1 LPYMP
6 VSSEIP
12 MPKSQLFRRS
22 FLAACLWL
30 GLALPSFAAPIKI
43 GYSAWPGWFPWKV
56 AEEKGLFKKNG
67 VDVQMVWFVNY
78 GDSINALSASR
89 LEANCQTLNDTIAP
103 AAAGAKLKIVLVND
117 NSAGNDQI
125 IVKPEIK
132 TIKDLKGKRVA
143 AELGTVDHY
152 LLLLGM
158 QKVGLTQKDVQ
169 FTPLETSAAAAAFAA
184 GRLDGVGVFA
194 PFTTQALSTKKGKV
208 LFSSKDYPGAISDHL
223 VFSAA
228 FVKAHP
234 EDVQK
239 IVKTWFDTL
248 EYIKKNPDES
258 IKIMAKRAGTSDADY
273 RSYDSG
279 TRIFT
284 LAQNLAALGS
294 ETKDPT
300 NLRFQGKIIADFLL
314 KAGLAKQKPDLES
327 LYDDSFVKKV
337 AKP

>member
-1 LPYMP
+1 MP
-6 VSSEIP
+6 DFSEIS
-12 MPKSQLFRRS
+12 MLKIQLFRRS
-22 FLAACLWL
+22 LLVACLWI
-30 GLALPSFAAPIKI
+30 GLSLPSFAAPIKI
-43 GYSAWPGWFPWKV
+43 GYSAWPGWFPWKI

-78 GDSINALSASR
+78 GDSIGALSANK
-89 LEANCQTLNDTIAP
+89 LDANCQTLNDTIAP

-117 NSAGNDQI
+117 NSTGNDQI

-132 TIKDLKGKRVA
+132 TVKDLKGKRVS

-158 QKVGLTQKDVQ
+158 QKAGLTQKDIQ
-169 FTPLETSAAAAAFAA
+169 FTPLETGAAAAAFAA
-184 GRLDGVGVFA
+184 GRVDAVGVYA
-194 PFTTQALSTKKGKV
+194 PFTTKALSTKKGKV
-208 LFSSKDYPGAISDHL
+208 LFSSKDYPGAVSDHL
-223 VFSAA
+223 VFSAQ

-234 EDVQK
+234 DEVQK

-248 EYIKKNPDES
+248 DYIKKNPEES
-258 IKIMAKRAGTSDADY
+258 IKIMAKQGDTSEADY
-273 RSYDSG
+273 RAYDSG

-284 LAQNLAALGS
+284 LAQNIAALGP

-300 NLRFQGKIIADFLL
+300 NLRFQGKIIADFLV

-327 LYDDSFVKKV
+327 LYDDRFVKKV